1 LKLDITRIKTIT
13 PINYTTMN
21 WSKEE
26 LKIYILLHCAYADD
40 EASPEEISVIKA
52 NTATEYFDAIQIEF
66 QSDTSEVRLE
76 RIENAVSNCDYGII
90 DLIELRNEIHQVF
103 MADKVFNLKERN
115 LERLLDNLIY

>member
-1 LKLDITRIKTIT
+1 
-13 PINYTTMN
+13 MN

-26 LKIYILLHCAYADD
+26 LKIYILLHCAYADN

-52 NTATEYFDAIQIEF
+52 HTAAQYFETIQKEFLKDA
-66 QSDTSEVRLE
+66 SEVRLDK
-76 RIENAVSNCDYGII
+76 IENAVSTCNYDIT
-90 DLIELRNEIHQVF
+90 DLVELRNEIHKVF